1 MKSTKLISTIA
12 FAFMVLFAFNA
23 EAQDFKPLD
32 KSPMDR
38 AYYPAQ
44 APVRAFAKTDEEKKA
59 LEPQIRVTYSRPAKK
74 GRVIF
79 GDSPRQI
86 PKK

>member
-1 MKSTKLISTIA
+1 MMKSTKLISTIA

-44 APVRAFAKTDEEKKA
+44 APVRAFAKTDEEMKIRQLINKK
-59 LEPQIRVTYSRPAKK
+59 R
-74 GRVIF
+74 IF
-79 GDSPRQI
+79 VRKSTFLLLIHLLQQ
-86 PKK
+86 